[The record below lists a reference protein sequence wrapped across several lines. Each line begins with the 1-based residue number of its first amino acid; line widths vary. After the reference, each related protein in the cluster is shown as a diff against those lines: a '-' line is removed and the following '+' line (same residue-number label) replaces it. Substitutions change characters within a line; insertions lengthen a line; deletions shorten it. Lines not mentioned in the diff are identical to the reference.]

1 MTEGYKTDKEAIA
14 SNASEK
20 TGSSITHIK
29 LVSLV
34 ALVRPPNIYHYLG
47 QASVPLFAA
56 IQRRQPT
63 QPLSFLS
70 SWLVLVLP
78 LLLSMTLFANH
89 PIILLALCSVPT
101 RLHYFFH
108 PCPKWDP
115 SSFAPTS
122 SLVNLDDYQLGPDP
136 PSARTDYVPSPYYAH
151 DFSLHPRS
159 GFPTISVKPCEM
171 RNPWSFFV

>member
-89 PIILLALCSVPT
+89 PIILLALRSVPT
-101 RLHYFFH
+101 RLLLYS
-108 PCPKWDP
+108 PMPKVGPSSLVSLDGYQSSPDP
-115 SSFAPTS
+115 SSA
-122 SLVNLDDYQLGPDP
+122 G
-136 PSARTDYVPSPYYAH
+136 TDYIPSPYYAH

>member
-1 MTEGYKTDKEAIA
+1 MTVMVTLPCDTLLERNHGKMTERYKTD
-14 SNASEK
+14 ASEI
-20 TGSSITHIK
+20 TGSSITHIN

-89 PIILLALCSVPT
+89 PIILLALRSVPT
-101 RLHYFFH
+101 RLLLYS
-108 PCPKWDP
+108 PMP
-115 SSFAPTS
+115 
-122 SLVNLDDYQLGPDP
+122 NLKSGTLQSRQPRRLPI
-136 PSARTDYVPSPYYAH
+136 
-151 DFSLHPRS
+151 RS
-159 GFPTISVKPCEM
+159 GSLLC
-171 RNPWSFFV
+171 RN